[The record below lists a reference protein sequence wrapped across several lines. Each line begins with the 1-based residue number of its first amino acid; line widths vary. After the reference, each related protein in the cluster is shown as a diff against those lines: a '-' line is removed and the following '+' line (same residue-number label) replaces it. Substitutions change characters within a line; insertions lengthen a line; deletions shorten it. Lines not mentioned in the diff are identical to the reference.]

1 MAGASILIWHD
12 REIAAFR
19 MPSQCSEC
27 DDVDH
32 GGRAVGSRIGVRR
45 GATAR
50 SAARILGDCEI
61 VRVDAYD
68 APTMTQTVFVT
79 GASAGFGAE
88 IARRFAAADARV
100 VIAAR
105 REDRLDQ
112 LAAELGERVHAIVLD
127 VRDRAA
133 VDAAIAALP
142 VAFAEI
148 DILVN
153 NAGLAL
159 GLEPAP
165 RANLDDWEQ
174 MVDTNCKGVM
184 HVTRAVLPGMVARRR
199 GHVVNLGSVA
209 GTYPY
214 PGGNVYGA
222 TKAFV
227 HQFSLN
233 LRSDLHGTGVRVTC
247 IEPGLVGGTE
257 FSVVRFAGQ
266 TEKAAAVYANT
277 QPLTAGDVAEAV
289 VWATAQPTH
298 VNINVIEL
306 MPVVQS
312 FAPFQIQR
320 S

>member
-1 MAGASILIWHD
+1 MVPA
-12 REIAAFR
+12 
-19 MPSQCSEC
+19 M
-27 DDVDH
+27 
-32 GGRAVGSRIGVRR
+32 
-45 GATAR
+45 
-50 SAARILGDCEI
+50 
-61 VRVDAYD
+61 
-68 APTMTQTVFVT
+68 TVFVT

-88 IARRFAAADARV
+88 IARRFIATGARV
-100 VIAAR
+100 VLAAR
-105 REDRLDQ
+105 REDRLEA
-112 LAAELGERVHAIVLD
+112 LVAELGPNAQAVVLD

-133 VDAAIAALP
+133 VEAVIAR
-142 VAFAEI
+142 FDDI
-148 DILVN
+148 DVLVN
-153 NAGLAL
+153 NAGLAR
-159 GLEPAP
+159 GLNPAP
-165 RANLDDWEQ
+165 TAVLDDWEQ
-174 MVDTNCKGVM
+174 MVDTNCKGLM
-184 HVTRAVLPGMVARRR
+184 QVTRAVLPGMVARKK
-199 GHVVNLGSVA
+199 GHVINLGSVA

-257 FSVVRFAGQ
+257 FSLVRFDGQ
-266 TEKAAAVYANT
+266 ADKAAAVYANT

-289 VWATAQPTH
+289 LWATAQPPH

>member
-1 MAGASILIWHD
+1 
-12 REIAAFR
+12 
-19 MPSQCSEC
+19 
-27 DDVDH
+27 
-32 GGRAVGSRIGVRR
+32 
-45 GATAR
+45 
-50 SAARILGDCEI
+50 
-61 VRVDAYD
+61 
-68 APTMTQTVFVT
+68 MTSQTVLVT

-88 IARRFAAADARV
+88 IARRFVATGARV
-100 VIAAR
+100 IAAAR
-105 REDRLDQ
+105 REDRLAA
-112 LAAELGERVHAIVLD
+112 LAAELGDRLEVVTLD
-127 VRDRAA
+127 VRDRASVEHA
-133 VDAAIAALP
+133 LASLEVDVLI
-142 VAFAEI
+142 
-148 DILVN
+148 N

-165 RANLDDWEQ
+165 RAELDDWEQ
-174 MVDTNCKGVM
+174 MVDTNCKGLM
-184 HVTRAVLPGMVARRR
+184 YVTRAVLPGMVARRR

-227 HQFSLN
+227 HQLSLN

-257 FSVVRFAGQ
+257 FSLVRFGGAAD
-266 TEKAAAVYANT
+266 KAAAVYANT

-289 VWATAQPTH
+289 IWATSQPAH

-312 FAPFQIQR
+312 FGGFQIQR
-320 S
+320 GS